1 MQEKQTKNDLKL
13 IEPDI
18 YEHKLGYSKLKRMFS
33 KNQASNEHI
42 DGKE

>member
-18 YEHKLGYSKLKRMFS
+18 YEHILGYSKLKR
-33 KNQASNEHI
+33 I
-42 DGKE
+42 D